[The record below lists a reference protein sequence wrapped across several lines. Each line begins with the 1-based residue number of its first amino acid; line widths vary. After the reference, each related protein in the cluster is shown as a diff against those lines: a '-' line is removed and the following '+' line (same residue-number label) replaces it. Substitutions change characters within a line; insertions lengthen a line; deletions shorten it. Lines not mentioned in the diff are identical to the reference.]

1 MAKQKGK
8 NAAKKGRE
16 KLRVFAGPV
25 PEEDVIRAFALAEK
39 DPAEVQAGI
48 CWGDLAQGLN
58 SPATVAVQVEA
69 LQALKE
75 QGSVLAAFFT
85 GMLHRDGI
93 GVEKDAAEAERLLS
107 SAADGGLATACLEMA
122 ALLQSDGS
130 SGDGNADGAEGGEA
144 ADGADEDDPL
154 AKAMP
159 WLIRGMEMGS
169 PGCADELARLVC
181 EGLAGIGDEER
192 AVLCDR
198 LDTFARAGSW
208 PAAQLLLSL
217 LQLFRPLPDQERR
230 VKKAVEIVKEM
241 ARENWVPAIASLGS
255 LTLEGG
261 LVEQDTDR
269 ACQLLKKAW
278 NRGDADAGCDLAR
291 LYEMYPEMEETAG
304 AGRAILR
311 SLAGKD
317 VARAC
322 AELGCALIADD
333 GEAGEAAPAA
343 EKAGSAASADAVR
356 EGLALLRRA
365 ADQGWIN
372 GAAQAALSVAVRQR
386 HPDCLAMALDL
397 LTFLA
402 EGGLEEAALDLALLR
417 LNGLDGRPADTAEG
431 LAMLDAGDVPA
442 DPAERPGLA
451 GFYADLYLN
460 GLYGTPADEEKGLA
474 CARAGWDDHN
484 PRACALLSL
493 ARLGLLTDSL
503 RERAPISDE
512 EARETLLW
520 LLGQGDPMAELAWA
534 MPGTESAVS
543 GAANFFAI
551 LPAAQ
556 LPERMARALSLALER
571 LDAGLILFMAAFF
584 ERADER
590 FDACARDFAEEAGLP
605 GIACRADAAAFLRGA
620 AGGLAEACRRH
631 L

>member
-431 LAMLDAGDVPA
+431 LA
-442 DPAERPGLA
+442 
-451 GFYADLYLN
+451 
-460 GLYGTPADEEKGLA
+460 